1 MADSTPISIS
11 KKHKSF
17 SRLISYA
24 LLIAYILCFP
34 CASYAQKTIVTIPKA
49 TIFNF
54 WRIVCMGA
62 HAAVED
68 SDVKLIWRGP
78 RVENKPS
85 AQQHLLE
92 YYIDQKV
99 DAIVLAPMDRKSLNP
114 SIEKAAKAGIKIVI
128 VDSPVTTDSI
138 DCFIAT
144 DNYKAGAM
152 GAELMVSKLNSAGPI
167 LVVGHSPDNG
177 SCALREKG
185 FIDRMQDL
193 SPGRT
198 IITIHM
204 LDGSER
210 ETRLSTKEI
219 LENTLCI
226 AGVFTTN
233 EATSDG
239 VLHVMQ
245 DRNGPHIPFIAFDYN
260 QKLLE
265 GVRNKQIEALITQ
278 RPYALGFFGV
288 RSAIELLNGKKVSKQ
303 MESPVTIITNNNI
316 DEARAL
322 RCLRKIS
329 IQEKAACPI
338 CFN

>member
-1 MADSTPISIS
+1 
-11 KKHKSF
+11 K
-17 SRLISYA
+17 
-24 LLIAYILCFP
+24 
-34 CASYAQKTIVTIPKA
+34 
-49 TIFNF
+49 
-54 WRIVCMGA
+54 
-62 HAAVED
+62 
-68 SDVKLIWRGP
+68 P
-78 RVENKPS
+78 R

-92 YYIDQKV
+92 YYIEQKV
-99 DAIVLAPMDRKSLNP
+99 DAIVLAPMDRKTLNP
-114 SIEKAAKAGIKIVI
+114 YLEKASKAGIKIVI

-177 SCALREKG
+177 S
-185 FIDRMQDL
+185 
-193 SPGRT
+193 
-198 IITIHM
+198 
-204 LDGSER
+204 ER
-210 ETRLSTKEI
+210 ETRISTEEI
-219 LENTLCI
+219 LKNTPCI

-245 DRNGPHIPFIAFDYN
+245 DRNGTHIPFIAFDYN

-303 MESPVTIITNNNI
+303 M
-316 DEARAL
+316 
-322 RCLRKIS
+322 
-329 IQEKAACPI
+329 
-338 CFN
+338 